1 MKRILITGFLCLA
14 FSSADAFTTT
24 ITYSDPGPNTNAIG
38 IAGLD
43 IAGELWD
50 ITWDSGGDGVGN
62 ATDGNPADCRD
73 IYAYST
79 CPTASPNS
87 AGALVAAAA
96 IESALWD
103 DDPDADPPSTAL
115 TVGSSAS
122 DTFHIAYLYDDTS
135 CAQPG
140 SGTCTVFS
148 DGFFGWG
155 SAPAVTNEIS
165 LNSTVEIAKFSANV
179 AVPVPPA
186 VWLFGSALG
195 MLGWIR
201 HRSRQRST

>member
-1 MKRILITGFLCLA
+1 MQKILVTGFLLCLA
-14 FSSADAFTTT
+14 CSSADAFT

-38 IAGLD
+38 ITGLD

-50 ITWDSGGDGVGN
+50 ITWDSGGDGVGD

-79 CPTASPNS
+79 CPTASPDS
-87 AGALVAAAA
+87 AGALTAAAL
-96 IESALWD
+96 IESALGT
-103 DDPDADPPSTAL
+103 STAL

-122 DTFHIAYLYDDTS
+122 DTFHIPYLYDDSS
-135 CAQPG
+135 CNQPG
-140 SGTCTVFS
+140 NGTCTIFS
-148 DGFFGWG
+148 DGIFGWG
-155 SAPAVTNEIS
+155 NLPAVDTEIS
-165 LNSTVEIAKFSANV
+165 LNSTVEIAKFSAH
-179 AVPVPPA
+179 VPVPPA

-201 HRSRQRST
+201 HRHTQSSRRNSTE

>member
-1 MKRILITGFLCLA
+1 MQKILVTGFLLCLA
-14 FSSADAFTTT
+14 CSSADAFT

-50 ITWDSGGDGVGN
+50 ITWDNGGDGVGD

-73 IYAYST
+73 IYAYGT
-79 CPTASPNS
+79 CPTPSPDS
-87 AGALVAAAA
+87 AGALTAAAL
-96 IESALWD
+96 IESALGT
-103 DDPDADPPSTAL
+103 STAV

-122 DTFHIAYLYDDTS
+122 NFYHIAYLYDDSS

-140 SGTCTVFS
+140 NGTCTILS

-155 SAPAVTNEIS
+155 NLPAVDTEIS
-165 LNSTVEIAKFSANV
+165 LNSTVEIAKFSAH
-179 AVPVPPA
+179 VPVPPA
-186 VWLFGSALG
+186 VWLFGSALA

-201 HRSRQRST
+201 RRKAA

>member
-1 MKRILITGFLCLA
+1 MQKILVTGFLLCLA
-14 FSSADAFTTT
+14 FSSAHAFT

-38 IAGLD
+38 ITGLD

-50 ITWDSGGDGVGN
+50 ITWDSSGDGVGD

-73 IYAYST
+73 IYAYGT
-79 CPTASPNS
+79 CPTASPDS

-96 IESALWD
+96 IESALW
-103 DDPDADPPSTAL
+103 DPDADPPSTAL

-122 DTFHIAYLYDDTS
+122 DTFHIAYLYDDST

-140 SGTCTVFS
+140 NGTCTVFS

-155 SAPAVTNEIS
+155 SVPAVENEIS
-165 LNSTVEIAKFSANV
+165 LNSTVEIAKFTAT
-179 AVPVPPA
+179 VPVPPA

-195 MLGWIR
+195 LLGWVR
-201 HRSRQRST
+201 HRSRQRSS

>member
-1 MKRILITGFLCLA
+1 MNRILIAGFLCVA
-14 FSSADAFTTT
+14 FSSAHAFT

-50 ITWDSGGDGVGN
+50 ITWDNTGDGVGD

-73 IYAYST
+73 IYAYGT
-79 CPTASPNS
+79 CPTPSPDS
-87 AGALVAAAA
+87 AGALTAAAA
-96 IESALWD
+96 IESALG
-103 DDPDADPPSTAL
+103 PPSTAL

-122 DTFHIAYLYDDTS
+122 TSYHIAYLYDDSS

-140 SGTCTVFS
+140 NGTCTILS
-148 DGFFGWG
+148 DGFFGWDNL
-155 SAPAVTNEIS
+155 PAVDTEIS
-165 LNSTVEIAKFSANV
+165 LNSAVEIAKFSAHV